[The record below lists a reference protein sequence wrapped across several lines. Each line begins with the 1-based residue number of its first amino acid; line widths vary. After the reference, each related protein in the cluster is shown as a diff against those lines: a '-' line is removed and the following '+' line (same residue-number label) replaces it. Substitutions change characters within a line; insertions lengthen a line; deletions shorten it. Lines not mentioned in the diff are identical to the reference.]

1 MTFSSSQFLLIIYI
15 QTGIIPYVKRLDW
28 VGLDYV
34 MLRCVSDAY
43 DQMITDNDV
52 ISTAPYDFEKP
63 YRWYRQVQGVK
74 KQSFS
79 TY

>member
-1 MTFSSSQFLLIIYI
+1 
-15 QTGIIPYVKRLDW
+15 
-28 VGLDYV
+28 

-52 ISTAPYDFEKP
+52 INIAPYDFEKP